1 MDRKKQETEIARVLR
16 ELTGLEILETEAQ
29 PGAEWG
35 VEECCV
41 PDLVVRTSEK
51 TFIVEYKDKAATETV
66 GAGIRVLR
74 DCRREGD
81 PDWIPLLVVPYMW
94 DVGRRLCEEA
104 GIAWMDLS
112 GNARIHS
119 PGLRITVE
127 GRPNQYSRPGR
138 QRNLFAP
145 KASRIARALLS
156 DPGLRRS
163 QRDLVEITGLTKGY
177 VSKVVAR
184 LEEAELVVRDEDGG
198 VFPRDPDLLL
208 SAWSEAYEFRRHEIH
223 KGHLPTRS
231 PQETVRQCAA
241 VLERCELRYAVT
253 GLSAAWTYSQF
264 AAFRLSTLF
273 VHRWPDPGILSEL
286 GFRETGSGANVWM
299 VVANDPGVFDGRE
312 KREGIW
318 FVSPLQAYLDLK
330 GHPERS
336 EEAAEELRREFLKW
350 SGDGGD

>member
-1 MDRKKQETEIARVLR
+1 
-16 ELTGLEILETEAQ
+16 LEILETEAQ

-35 VEECCV
+35 VEEGCV
-41 PDLVVRTSEK
+41 PDLLVRTSEK

-127 GRPNQYSRPGR
+127 GRPNQYTRPGR

-156 DPGLRRS
+156 DPNLRRS
-163 QRDLVEITGLTKGY
+163 QQDLVEITGLTKGY

-198 VFPRDPDLLL
+198 VFPRDPNLLL

-223 KGHLPTRS
+223 KGHLPIRS
-231 PQETVRQCAA
+231 PQEAVRQCAA
-241 VLERCELRYAVT
+241 VFERCELEYAVT

-273 VHRWPDPGILSEL
+273 LHRWPDPEILSEL
-286 GFRETGSGANVWM
+286 GFRETGSGANVWL
-299 VVANDPGVFDGRE
+299 VVAKDPGVFDGRE
-312 KREGIW
+312 KREEIW

-336 EEAAEELRREFLKW
+336 EEAAAELRREFLKW